1 MGKRDQVPRPPGG
14 RPNVEKNKGGK
25 RGARRG
31 QKKTLFGKKNSPKR
45 KNIQKKR
52 KEKKRKEKKM
62 NGGFYISPKP
72 THFDPKHDDDA
83 SSKHEL
89 NTG

>member
-31 QKKTLFGKKNSPKR
+31 QKKNTFWKKKLPK
-45 KNIQKKR
+45 KKKYSKEKKR
-52 KEKKRKEKKM
+52 KEKKRKENERWFLYK
-62 NGGFYISPKP
+62 PK
-72 THFDPKHDDDA
+72 TDA
-83 SSKHEL
+83 F
-89 NTG
+89 